1 MQVAM
6 TGEEFKRRFLPLSRK
21 LYGVALSLSGDMQEA
36 EDIVQDVYMRLWTR
50 RDRLPPDV
58 NDEAYCVVVTKNVY
72 NDRLRGRGSGMSF
85 SHELPAQIPSRN
97 DVVGDIENRN
107 LADIMRRC
115 IAALP
120 EQQREL
126 VVMRD
131 VNGAGYD
138 EISYATGLSMANI
151 RVTLSRA
158 RKTLREQ
165 FNAIRNYGNK

>member
-1 MQVAM
+1 M

-36 EDIVQDVYMRLWTR
+36 EDIVQDVYTKLWTR
-50 RDRLPPDV
+50 RDRLPSDV

-151 RVTLSRA
+151 RVTLNRA

>member
-1 MQVAM
+1 M

-36 EDIVQDVYMRLWTR
+36 EDIVQDVYTKLWTR
-50 RDRLPPDV
+50 RDRLPSDV

>member
-36 EDIVQDVYMRLWTR
+36 EDIVQDVYMKLWTR
-50 RDRLPPDV
+50 RDRLPSDV

-85 SHELPAQIPSRN
+85 SHELPAHIPSRN
-97 DVVGDIENRN
+97 DVAGDIENRN
-107 LADIMRRC
+107 LANIMRRC

>member
-36 EDIVQDVYMRLWTR
+36 EDIVQDVYTKLWTR
-50 RDRLPPDV
+50 RDRLPSDV

-126 VVMRD
+126 VVMHD

>member
-36 EDIVQDVYMRLWTR
+36 EDIVQDVYTKLWTR
-50 RDRLPPDV
+50 RDRLPSDV

-151 RVTLSRA
+151 RVTLNRA

>member
-1 MQVAM
+1 M

-36 EDIVQDVYMRLWTR
+36 EDIVQDVYTKLWTR
-50 RDRLPPDV
+50 RDRLPSDV

-107 LADIMRRC
+107 LVDIMRRC

>member
-36 EDIVQDVYMRLWTR
+36 EDIVQDVYTKLWTR
-50 RDRLPPDV
+50 RDRLPSDV
-58 NDEAYCVVVTKNVY
+58 NDEAYCIVVTKNVY

>member
-36 EDIVQDVYMRLWTR
+36 EDIVQDVYTKLWTR
-50 RDRLPPDV
+50 RDRLPSDV

-107 LADIMRRC
+107 LVDIMRRC

>member
-1 MQVAM
+1 
-6 TGEEFKRRFLPLSRK
+6 
-21 LYGVALSLSGDMQEA
+21 
-36 EDIVQDVYMRLWTR
+36 
-50 RDRLPPDV
+50 
-58 NDEAYCVVVTKNVY
+58 
-72 NDRLRGRGSGMSF
+72 
-85 SHELPAQIPSRN
+85 
-97 DVVGDIENRN
+97 
-107 LADIMRRC
+107 MRRC

>member
-36 EDIVQDVYMRLWTR
+36 EDIVQDVYTKLWTR
-50 RDRLPPDV
+50 RDRLPSDV

>member
-1 MQVAM
+1 M

>member
-36 EDIVQDVYMRLWTR
+36 EDIVQDVYMKLWTR
-50 RDRLPPDV
+50 RDRLPSDV
-58 NDEAYCVVVTKNVY
+58 NDEAYCVV
-72 NDRLRGRGSGMSF
+72 RGSGMSF
-85 SHELPAQIPSRN
+85 SHELPAHIPSRN
-97 DVVGDIENRN
+97 DVAGDIENRN